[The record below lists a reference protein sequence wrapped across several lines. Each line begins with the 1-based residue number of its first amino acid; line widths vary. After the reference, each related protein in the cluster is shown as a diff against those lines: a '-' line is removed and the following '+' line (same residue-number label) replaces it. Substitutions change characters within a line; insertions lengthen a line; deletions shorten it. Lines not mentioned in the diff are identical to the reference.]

1 MIPMIRLSKLSI
13 LVGLSALLADPAF
26 ASTVVHPDALVILK
40 KGEDC
45 RSSCTA
51 RHGDDAPFALS
62 FDSYEEGYNMFIN
75 LRIDGREFRG
85 LIIDR
90 PFIENGS
97 LPFRKYRF
105 PRHTLYGLISSMS
118 TKNMEVH
125 YFIRSDGIFSYLG
138 EFPNLKYDTES
149 GLFIGFFH
157 HGMARSSTYY
167 YRLQEGRL
175 LREYDL

>member
-1 MIPMIRLSKLSI
+1 MVRLSKLSI
-13 LVGLSALLADPAF
+13 LVVLSALLAGSAF
-26 ASTVVHPDALVILK
+26 ASTVVHPDALVVLK

-51 RHGDDAPFALS
+51 RHGDDAPFTLS
-62 FDSYEEGYNMFIN
+62 FDSYEEGYDIFIN
-75 LRIDGREFRG
+75 LRIDGREFKG

-97 LPFRKYRF
+97 LPFEKYRF
-105 PRHTLYGLISSMS
+105 PRHTLYGLLSSIS

-125 YFIRSDGIFSYLG
+125 YFIRSDGGFSYLG
-138 EFPNLKYDTES
+138 EFPSLSYDMES

-157 HGMARSSTYY
+157 HGMARGSTYY
-167 YRLQEGRL
+167 YRLQDNRL
-175 LREYDL
+175 VEVDDL